1 MGGGLG
7 AFFFFFFLIRLKI
20 FRRLSFITINHWKSK
35 IRRRSLQFFCDVVV
49 FYLKLTVFGVSLFF
63 INRHTIRQRF

>member
-49 FYLKLTVFGVSLFF
+49 FYS
-63 INRHTIRQRF
+63 N

>member
-20 FRRLSFITINHWKSK
+20 FRRLSFITIIGRVKFVAALSNSFVM
-35 IRRRSLQFFCDVVV
+35 LV
-49 FYLKLTVFGVSLFF
+49 FY
-63 INRHTIRQRF
+63 